1 MIPEAWLQD
10 QEDGEVVWWPPTR
23 KPDDAQMHIA
33 KCTKPGPDWHC
44 FPVVEICPRRVTKD
58 YRTTLAELK
67 NFAISFQMLIK
78 FFKGATGNINITNNI
93 NNNVVATRM

>member
-44 FPVVEICPRRVTKD
+44 FPVVEICPRRLTKEEGEA
-58 YRTTLAELK
+58 YVSTAEEGVIILK
-67 NFAISFQMLIK
+67 IQLSFLISNS
-78 FFKGATGNINITNNI
+78 G
-93 NNNVVATRM
+93 